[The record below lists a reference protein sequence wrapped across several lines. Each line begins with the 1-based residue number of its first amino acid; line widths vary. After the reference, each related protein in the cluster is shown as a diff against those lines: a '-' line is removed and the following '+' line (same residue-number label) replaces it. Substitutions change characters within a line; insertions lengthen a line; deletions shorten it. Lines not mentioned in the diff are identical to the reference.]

1 MKKDKKTTLKQ
12 NKTWE
17 KAWALLLGGVFIGLT
32 PKFEFVII
40 GIFMILTGL
49 AVMVIASHKIE
60 KEKSENRV
68 VNSTENAIIEL

>member
-32 PKFEFVII
+32 PKFEFVAA
-40 GIFMILTGL
+40 GIAMILTGL
-49 AVMVIASHKIE
+49 TMMLRASHKME
-60 KEKSENRV
+60 KEKLENRV
-68 VNSTENAIIEL
+68 VNSTEDAIIEL